1 MQLNKKAVVTKEI
14 VLDFQRITQQIQV
27 LERKKTSYLLESAL
41 KREETINDDLL
52 ELEEKYKLLQA
63 KTLVKHFNKYFDK
76 LLVIF

>member
-52 ELEEKYKLLQA
+52 ELEEKYKVLQA

>member
-52 ELEEKYKLLQA
+52 ELEEKYKVLQA
-63 KTLVKHFNKYFDK
+63 KTLVEHFNKYFD
-76 LLVIF
+76 

>member
-52 ELEEKYKLLQA
+52 ELEEKYKVLQA
-63 KTLVKHFNKYFDK
+63 KTLVKHFNKYFD
-76 LLVIF
+76 

>member
-52 ELEEKYKLLQA
+52 ELEEKYKVLQA
-63 KTLVKHFNKYFDK
+63 KTLVKYFDK